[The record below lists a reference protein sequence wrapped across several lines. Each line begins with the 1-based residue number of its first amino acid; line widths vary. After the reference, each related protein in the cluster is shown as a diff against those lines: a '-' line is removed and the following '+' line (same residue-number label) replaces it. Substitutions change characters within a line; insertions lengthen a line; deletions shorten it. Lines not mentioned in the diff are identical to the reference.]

1 MGASIQWQ
9 RATSAAVRLSCLILP
24 SCWRTEYPA
33 HTRQDAMPIVKEL
46 NRFAR
51 HLVMHHM
58 AKGKKAEDIYCTLAS
73 ILIEQD
79 VEKARETLIDLDKRL
94 STKK

>member
-1 MGASIQWQ
+1 
-9 RATSAAVRLSCLILP
+9 
-24 SCWRTEYPA
+24 
-33 HTRQDAMPIVKEL
+33 MPIVKEL

-51 HLVMHHM
+51 HLVMHHT

-79 VEKARETLIDLDKRL
+79 AEKAREILIDLDTRL
-94 STKK
+94 KGKK

>member
-1 MGASIQWQ
+1 
-9 RATSAAVRLSCLILP
+9 
-24 SCWRTEYPA
+24 
-33 HTRQDAMPIVKEL
+33 MPIVKEL

-58 AKGKKAEDIYCTLAS
+58 AKGRKAEDIYYTLAS